1 MVTARKRR
9 GLLIPLFLVVALAVA
24 AVDVFPV
31 RQLISQS
38 REREEVEA
46 RLAAVR
52 AENAQLEREIEALH
66 SPNAIERIAR
76 GDFGYVR
83 PGEVSYVVIVR
94 DEDDTTESEVLL
106 GEEVGVPD
114 SGGFWEALWDYLTG
128 RDVIDG

>member
-1 MVTARKRR
+1 MVKARRRR

-31 RQLISQS
+31 RQLIAQN

-46 RLAAVR
+46 RLAEVR
-52 AENAQLEREIEALH
+52 AQNAQLEREIEALH
-66 SPNAIERIAR
+66 SPTAIERIAR
-76 GDFGYVR
+76 ADFGYVR
-83 PGEVSYVVIVR
+83 PGEVSYVVIVP
-94 DEDDTTESEVLL
+94 DEDSTAESEVLQT
-106 GEEVGVPD
+106 GEAAVPD